1 MKKIQFNDKNNLTQL
16 SLKKL
21 RDFEKELYNKEF
33 KNKIQ
38 LIKYQSLEEW
48 VEEYNFNVDYLN
60 NLKKQEELEKS
71 LIPIDTGF
79 NKSYQHFLHLI

>member
-21 RDFEKELYNKEF
+21 REFGKELYNKEF

-38 LIKYQSLEEW
+38 LIKFQSLEEW

-60 NLKKQEELEKS
+60 NLKKEEQLEQS
-71 LIPIDTGF
+71 LIPIDTFRSRPAATRRG
-79 NKSYQHFLHLI
+79 